1 MIQFSEWLIDPID
14 ILLSEEHD
22 PYELLGIPQNASY
35 DDAMPAFRM
44 KSKEFHHSNEP
55 SKMVAINNLMD
66 KLKQQKN
73 RLDAPVTAT
82 ATARSPYNPS
92 VKPYK
97 SPTADINDQIQKKVL
112 DSPLLKGWSNKGFT
126 AAQSIANMYK
136 DIIISK
142 KHTSSPDVL
151 LSIEKLLISM
161 ARNGE
166 RRTRKLASE
175 VNHYEDLEKKLKQL
189 AKSQK
194 EKANPTM
201 NIGDITKTSQEKRP
215 LGESFTTF
223 KEWLKTK

>member
-14 ILLSEEHD
+14 IILSEEHD

-44 KSKEFHHSNEP
+44 KARTFYHEP

-66 KLKQQKN
+66 RLKNQKN
-73 RLDAPVTAT
+73 RLDAPAT
-82 ATARSPYNPS
+82 ATARYPYNPS

-97 SPTADINDQIQKKVL
+97 SPTADVNDKIQDKVWN
-112 DSPLLKGWSNKGFT
+112 SPLLKGWSNKGLA
-126 AAQSIANMYK
+126 AAQSLANMYK
-136 DIIISK
+136 DLVVSK
-142 KHTSSPDVL
+142 KHTSSPDIML
-151 LSIEKLLISM
+151 KLEKFMMSM
-161 ARNGE
+161 AKNGE
-166 RRTRKLASE
+166 DRTMKLA
-175 VNHYEDLEKKLKQL
+175 NRIGHYEDLGKWI
-189 AKSQK
+189 KSQK

>member
-44 KSKEFHHSNEP
+44 KARTFYHEP

-66 KLKQQKN
+66 RLKNQKN
-73 RLDAPVTAT
+73 RLDAPVT

-97 SPTADINDQIQKKVL
+97 SPTADVNDQIQDKVW
-112 DSPLLKGWSNKGFT
+112 DHPLLIGWSNGGKT
-126 AAQSIANMYK
+126 AAQSLANMYK
-136 DIIISK
+136 DLIVSK
-142 KHTSSPDVL
+142 RHTGIPDIMVEL
-151 LSIEKLLISM
+151 EKFLISI
-161 ARNGE
+161 AKYGE
-166 RRTRKLASE
+166 RRTMKVANE
-175 VNHYEDLEKKLKQL
+175 IGHYEDLEKWLIEQKRK
-189 AKSQK
+189 QK
-194 EKANPTM
+194 EKKKNTM
-201 NIGDITKTSQEKRP
+201 NIGDITRENKP

-223 KEWLKTK
+223 KEWLKNK